1 MSAEENLKAAILSKI
16 VANIDGKISDAERQE
31 ADIKGRKIANETL
44 ALPRQLKIKIFSDLK
59 YNKIVIKTKNMSD
72 GKKYDFVYDC
82 LLKGFE
88 NKEIDFSSEKITNK
102 ILQLNSKDLI
112 LLKDFLEKNNPSYV
126 NIYKDNKMKFTIA
139 LSQQN
144 ENNIEL

>member
-59 YNKIVIKTKNMSD
+59 YNKI
-72 GKKYDFVYDC
+72 
-82 LLKGFE
+82 
-88 NKEIDFSSEKITNK
+88 
-102 ILQLNSKDLI
+102 LQLNSKDLI